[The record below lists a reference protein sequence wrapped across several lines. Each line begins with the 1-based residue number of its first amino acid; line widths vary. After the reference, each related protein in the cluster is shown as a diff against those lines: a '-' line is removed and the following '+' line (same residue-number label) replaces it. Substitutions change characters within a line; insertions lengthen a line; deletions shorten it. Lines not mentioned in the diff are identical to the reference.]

1 MSNKIKENWS
11 RLATEALVII
21 VSVLAALAL
30 DDWRDARAD
39 RDLERHLLETLKED
53 LTADLEELDSS
64 LESAIVT
71 RLASGFLL
79 GATDE
84 YTEGERGP
92 LGVGLSRLLENVP
105 DSGGNTQEQ
114 AAVSALVG
122 GIDFD
127 LSDLTYQ
134 EMMSTGSFRV
144 IRNNE
149 LRHKITR
156 YYWFVR
162 SFNITNSSAESFR
175 AGFADALLRNGVS
188 PGRIDTARLD
198 EALED
203 RQLRALLRQLDATAQ
218 TMHEVHTEF
227 VDQARQ
233 LLAEIEAE
241 LSK

>member
-1 MSNKIKENWS
+1 MNRFRENW
-11 RLATEALVII
+11 RHLATEALVII
-21 VSVLAALAL
+21 FSVLAALAL

-39 RDLERHLLETLKED
+39 RELERHLLGTLKED

-71 RLASGFLL
+71 QLASRFLL
-79 GATDE
+79 GETDE
-84 YTEGERGP
+84 YAEGERGP

-105 DSGGNTQEQ
+105 NAGDMTQQQ